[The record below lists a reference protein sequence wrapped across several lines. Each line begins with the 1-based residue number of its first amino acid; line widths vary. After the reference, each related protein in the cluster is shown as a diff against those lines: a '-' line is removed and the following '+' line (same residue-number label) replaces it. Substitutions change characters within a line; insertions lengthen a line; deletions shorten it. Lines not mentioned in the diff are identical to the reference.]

1 MFETA
6 ELGRKVDKKTYKS
19 RVPPLR
25 EELLR
30 LQEEIRQRGT
40 NQVIL
45 LFAGVDGG
53 GKGDTVNL
61 LHEWLDSRWMM
72 TNAYAP
78 PDELERQR
86 PAFWRY
92 WRDLPRRGRIGMFLS
107 AWYSQPILDRVYG
120 RSTPHEFDA
129 RLDRILSYETA
140 LADDD
145 ATIIKFWM
153 HLSHSGQER
162 RLKNLEQDP
171 LTQARVTERD
181 WENWRHY
188 DRFIEIAEHVIS
200 RTHTG
205 KTPWVIVEGEDACY
219 RSLTVGETIRDTFQR
234 LLGGAAQ
241 GARPTAASEDVIK
254 TSRQKTK
261 TKSTKNEP
269 RDTAAHINVL
279 TQLDMTQSASKEA
292 YFEELRNLQAELH
305 LLHLKARHR
314 GVATLLVFEGPDAAG
329 KGGAIRRV
337 NAALEARNYQVH
349 GVAQPTDEELA
360 QHYLWRFWRNIPRDG
375 YMAIYDRSWYGRVL
389 VERVEGLAG
398 EEEWRRAYAEINDFE
413 GQLIEHGI
421 ILIKYWIHITKDEQL
436 KRFKHRKRTPHK
448 RWKLTDDDW
457 RNRKR
462 WEQYELSVH
471 DMVQYTSTEKTPWT
485 LVEGNDKRYA
495 RIKVLDTLR
504 DRWVNVL
511 GEATVPPARVV
522 SAMSR
527 RR

>member
-6 ELGRKVDKKTYKS
+6 ELGRKVDKKTYKQ

-53 GKGDTVNL
+53 GKGETVNL
-61 LHEWLDSRWMM
+61 LNEWLDPRWMM
-72 TNAYAP
+72 TRAYAS
-78 PDELERQR
+78 PDELERQC

-92 WRDLPRRGRIGMFLS
+92 WRDLPPRGHIGMFLS

-120 RSTPHEFDA
+120 RSTLHELDA

-140 LADDD
+140 LADDG
-145 ATIIKFWM
+145 AKIIKFWM

-181 WENWRHY
+181 WENWRRY
-188 DRFIEIAEHVIS
+188 DRFIEVAEHVIS

-205 KTPWVIVEGEDACY
+205 KTPWVIVEGEDANY
-219 RSLTVGETIRDTFQR
+219 RSLTVGDTIRDTFLR
-234 LLGGAAQ
+234 LLREVAHGSGSMPAT
-241 GARPTAASEDVIK
+241 GDINK
-254 TSRQKTK
+254 TVRKKSK
-261 TKSTKNEP
+261 TKSAKDEP
-269 RDTAAHINVL
+269 REVAAHINVL
-279 TQLDMTQSASKEA
+279 TQLDMMRSVSKEN
-292 YFEELRNLQAELH
+292 YLEELRNLQAEIH
-305 LLHLKARHR
+305 LLHLKARHK
-314 GVATLLVFEGPDAAG
+314 GVATLLVFEGPDASG
-329 KGGAIRRV
+329 KGGAIRRI

-349 GVAQPTDEELA
+349 GVAKPTDEELA

-389 VERVEGLAG
+389 VERVEGLAS

-413 GQLIEHGI
+413 KQVIEHGI

-448 RWKLTDDDW
+448 RWKLTEDDW

-471 DMVQYTSTEKTPWT
+471 DMVQYTSTEKAPWT

-495 RIKVLDTLR
+495 RIKVLQTLR
-504 DRWVNVL
+504 DRWVNVI
-511 GEATVPPARVV
+511 G
-522 SAMSR
+522 
-527 RR
+527 